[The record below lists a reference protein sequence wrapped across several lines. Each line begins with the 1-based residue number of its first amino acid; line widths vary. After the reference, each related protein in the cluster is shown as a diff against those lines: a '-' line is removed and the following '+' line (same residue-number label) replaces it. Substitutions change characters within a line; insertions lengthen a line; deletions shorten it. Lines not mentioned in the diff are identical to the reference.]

1 VPPEEQAI
9 HECIILKAFVDQK
22 ECIKQLKDK
31 DTIKKIAGTYFSFP
45 RVLVE
50 LEDHEARKNYIDFI
64 NNFNF
69 LFLVS

>member
-1 VPPEEQAI
+1 MPPKEQTI

-31 DTIKKIAGTYFSFP
+31 DAIKKIAGTYLSFP

-50 LEDHEARKNYIDFI
+50 LEDDEARENYFGFEI
-64 NNFNF
+64 N
-69 LFLVS
+69 

>member
-1 VPPEEQAI
+1 MPPKEQTI

-31 DTIKKIAGTYFSFP
+31 DAIKKIAGTNFSFP

-50 LEDHEARKNYIDFI
+50 LEDDEARENYFGFEI
-64 NNFNF
+64 N
-69 LFLVS
+69 

>member
-1 VPPEEQAI
+1 MPPKEQTI

-31 DTIKKIAGTYFSFP
+31 DAIKKIAGTYFSFP

-50 LEDHEARKNYIDFI
+50 LEDDEARENYFGFEI
-64 NNFNF
+64 N
-69 LFLVS
+69 